1 MKVKPVSFRVYE
13 FEEEL
18 LKKIGGEN
26 ISEGVRVVIEW
37 AKRRGERIEKEKELR
52 LKTLNIRVDEDIREY
67 VEGLAGGNISYAM
80 RQLLERYKRNIFE

>member
-1 MKVKPVSFRVYE
+1 MKGKPISFRVYE

-37 AKRRGERIEKEKELR
+37 ARDRGEKVEKEKELR
-52 LKTLNIRVDEDIREY
+52 LKTLNTRVDEDIREY

-80 RQLLERYKRNIFE
+80 RQLLERYKKNIFE